1 MPTTYRPLSLSDPG
15 SAPGSAPGSDL
26 DSIATIHREACLIA
40 YAFMGW
46 SYSWQECRDW
56 YAGKLPEWD
65 WGMIAVVD
73 GEAAG
78 YSAGMGTHLDQLFV
92 HPRHQGQGI
101 GSGLMRA
108 ALKRTPPV
116 ETLHVFAENAKA
128 RRFYA
133 QCGFRE
139 AGPVPDGGGAHPEL
153 VYRRNL
159 P

>member
-1 MPTTYRPLSLSDPG
+1 MPTTHRPLVLSG
-15 SAPGSAPGSDL
+15 PGSDL
-26 DSIATIHREACLIA
+26 DDIARIHREACLIA

-46 SYSWQECRDW
+46 NYSWRECRDW
-56 YAGKLPEWD
+56 YAGKLPDWD
-65 WGMIAVVD
+65 WGLIALSD

-78 YSAGMGTHLDQLFV
+78 FAAGMHTHLDQLFV
-92 HPRHQGQGI
+92 HPRHQGNGI

-116 ETLHVFAENAKA
+116 ETLHVFAENARA

-133 QCGFRE
+133 QFGFCE
-139 AGPVPDGGGAHPEL
+139 AGPVPDEGGPYPEL
-153 VYRRNL
+153 VYRRGR